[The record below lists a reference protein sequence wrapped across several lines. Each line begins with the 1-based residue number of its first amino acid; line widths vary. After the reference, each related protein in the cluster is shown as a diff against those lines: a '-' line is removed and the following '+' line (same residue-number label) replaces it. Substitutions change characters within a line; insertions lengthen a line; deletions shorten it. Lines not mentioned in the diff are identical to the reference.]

1 MMLFGMTTALLLVVI
16 LALLAGGY
24 MAWNIGANDVANS
37 MSTAVGANAITLR
50 QAVIIASV
58 LNFVGAVFLG
68 SHVTETVKGG
78 IVDTAMIGSAHSVM
92 LGFLAAILAASF
104 FVTVATWLE
113 LPVSTTHSIIG
124 GITGFGL
131 IAGGAEIIVW
141 RKLGEVAASWVLSPV
156 AGAVIAFIVFRLIV
170 HCVFAAGEPVEA
182 AEKFG
187 PFFVGLTFFIVS
199 FSLFTKTDLGT
210 ILFGGEL
217 YQIVSASAVIFVVAA
232 VLGAMIIRRF
242 SYGEG
247 YDAVEFLF
255 RRLQVVTSCY
265 VALSHGVNDVANA
278 IAPLSVVLSSALEK
292 TGIDIGGLSY
302 YLLALGG
309 VGIAVGVMTWG
320 YKVIRTLGSRI
331 TDLTNTRGFSVDFGT
346 ATTVLAASKLGLP
359 ISTSHTVVGAVIG
372 VGLARGL
379 EAVDL
384 SVIKKIVYSWAVTL
398 PATVVMSIVIYRA
411 LIFVW

>member
-1 MMLFGMTTALLLVVI
+1 MLFGLTPLLLLVI
-16 LALLAGGY
+16 IIALLAGGY

-50 QAVIIASV
+50 QAVVIASV
-58 LNFVGAVFLG
+58 LNFIGAVFLG

-78 IVDTAMIGSAHSVM
+78 IVETGQLSGAHSVM

-131 IAGGAEIIVW
+131 IAGGADIIVW
-141 RKLGEVAASWVLSPV
+141 KKLGEVAASWVLSPV

-170 HCVFAAGEPVEA
+170 HCVFAAGEPVAA

-210 ILFGGEL
+210 ILFDGL
-217 YQIVSASAVIFVVAA
+217 YQIVAASALIFVVAA
-232 VLGAMIIRRF
+232 VLGSMVIRRL

-265 VALSHGVNDVANA
+265 VALSHGANDVANA
-278 IAPLSVVLSSALEK
+278 IAPLSVVLNSALDK
-292 TGIDIGGLSY
+292 TGIDINGLSY

-398 PATVVMSIVIYRA
+398 PATVIMSIVIYRA

>member
-1 MMLFGMTTALLLVVI
+1 MLFGLTPLLLLVI
-16 LALLAGGY
+16 IIALLAGGY

-50 QAVIIASV
+50 QAVVIASV

-68 SHVTETVKGG
+68 SHVTETVKSG
-78 IVDTAMIGSAHSVM
+78 IVETGQLGSAHSVM

-124 GITGFGL
+124 GITGFGF
-131 IAGGAEIIVW
+131 IAGGAELIVW
-141 RKLGEVAASWVLSPV
+141 EKLGEVAASWVLSPI
-156 AGAVIAFIVFRLIV
+156 AGAAIAFVVFRLIV
-170 HCVFAAGEPVEA
+170 RFVFAAGEPVEA

-187 PFFVGLTFFIVS
+187 PVFVGLTFFIVS

-210 ILFGGEL
+210 ILFRGIYE
-217 YQIVSASAVIFVVAA
+217 IVAASAVIFVVAA
-232 VLGAMIIRRF
+232 LVGAVVIRRLT
-242 SYGEG
+242 YGEG
-247 YDAVEFLF
+247 YNAVEFVF
-255 RRLQVVTSCY
+255 RRLQVITSCY
-265 VALSHGVNDVANA
+265 VALSHGANDVANA
-278 IAPLSVVLSSALEK
+278 IAPLYVVLEK
-292 TGIDIGGLSY
+292 VLARTGIHVNGLSY

-346 ATTVLAASKLGLP
+346 ATTVLVASKLGLP

-398 PATVVMSIVIYRA
+398 PATVAMSIVIYRA